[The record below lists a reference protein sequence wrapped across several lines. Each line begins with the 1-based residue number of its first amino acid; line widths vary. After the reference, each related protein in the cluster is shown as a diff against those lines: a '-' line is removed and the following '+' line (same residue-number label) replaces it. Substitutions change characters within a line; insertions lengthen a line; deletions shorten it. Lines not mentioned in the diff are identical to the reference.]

1 MVEEVEILNDV
12 FWILNG
18 RGKQPTAL
26 RLNPN
31 SGGGGGLSSL
41 VAGFQYFWSFHRLV
55 KLDILLKRHSIF
67 TESEVSRTRERGD
80 FVKIRPPVSLRAAA
94 IWGCWFICGETSR
107 FLQSID
113 FK

>member
-1 MVEEVEILNDV
+1 MS
-12 FWILNG
+12 
-18 RGKQPTAL
+18 AL
-26 RLNPN
+26 
-31 SGGGGGLSSL
+31 
-41 VAGFQYFWSFHRLV
+41 ADGFQYFWRFHRLV
-55 KLDILLKRHSIF
+55 KLAMLLKRHSIF

-94 IWGCWFICGETSR
+94 IWRCWFICGETSF

>member
-1 MVEEVEILNDV
+1 MS
-12 FWILNG
+12 
-18 RGKQPTAL
+18 AL
-26 RLNPN
+26 
-31 SGGGGGLSSL
+31 
-41 VAGFQYFWSFHRLV
+41 ADGFQYFRRFHRLV
-55 KLDILLKRHSIF
+55 KLAMLLKRHSIF

-94 IWGCWFICGETSR
+94 IWRCWFICGETSC